1 MFPKEDNLLKACKSV
16 VAFGLILCLFQLV
29 MTFVVIRWPNTEVQG
44 RKSRSMVRIPLA
56 MKDLLADFSKEEAQD
71 LFASDFFSLPKK
83 WSELLQE
90 EKEREANAD
99 KTYLQQ
105 LEEEKFKQQLQEKML
120 DDYRIDGII
129 WGGEGGGSVVILRQ
143 KKTLQRLHLKERALL
158 HGWSLYRIKKRAV
171 VFRLQKDSSL
181 FHTLEIEV

>member
-1 MFPKEDNLLKACKSV
+1 MFPKEDKLLKACKSV

-44 RKSRSMVRIPLA
+44 RKSRSMVCLPLT
-56 MKDLLADFSKEEAQD
+56 MKDILTDFSKEKAQD
-71 LFASDFFSLPKK
+71 LFASDLFALPKK

-99 KTYLQQ
+99 KPYLQQ
-105 LEEEKFKQQLQEKML
+105 LEEAKFKQQLQERAL
-120 DDYRIDGII
+120 DVYKIDGII
-129 WGGEGGGSVVILRQ
+129 WGGESAGSVVILRQ
-143 KKTLQRLHLKERALL
+143 KKTSQRLHLKERALL

-171 VFRLQKDSSL
+171 VFRLQKDPSL
-181 FHTLEIEV
+181 FHTLEIKV